1 MKRALTSTHI
11 PSRLEPWLH
20 GSHVVCLCGMQPVQ
34 TLLLLHTK
42 PMQPKDLRKLLQQLK
57 RRSRSVAAFHQ
68 VHWFPPIAIETM
80 GVVGPKSM
88 ALLKNVGHS
97 IVVETGDPRARDYL
111 FQRLSVAGCT
121 VRGLC
126 LCPGN
131 NHHLILFS
139 MIYFIFIFFMY
150 LFTYYSFIG
159 LLAVCLPIDVI
170 IYLFN

>member
-1 MKRALTSTHI
+1 
-11 PSRLEPWLH
+11 
-20 GSHVVCLCGMQPVQ
+20 MQPVQ

-57 RRSRSVAAFHQ
+57 IRSRSVAAFHQ
-68 VHWFPPIAIETM
+68 VIGPPITIETM

-88 ALLKNVGHS
+88 VLLKNVGHS

-131 NHHLILFS
+131 NRPLILFS
-139 MIYFIFIFFMY
+139 MIYFIFIF
-150 LFTYYSFIG
+150 L
-159 LLAVCLPIDVI
+159 C
-170 IYLFN
+170 IYLLTTRSLGC